1 MSTKKPA
8 AQAPAKK
15 KRSKLRLVILSLMGA
30 TALLGGGVGAGLYAS
45 GALTPTGEPEDPNRP
60 KLVERSETEASAS
73 SGEGSE
79 GDAPPRKEG
88 TVSVASDKVVVD
100 PKRFDVTYI
109 PLDQPFT
116 ANLANGGIIQVGL
129 SVATYYDY
137 RVVENVKRQTV
148 PIRSAALLALSQED
162 PDVLSTPAG
171 KAALQ
176 RSLTQAVNQVLRDKE
191 GFGGIDN
198 VYFTSLVIQ

>member
-8 AQAPAKK
+8 AQTPAKK
-15 KRSKLRLVILSLMGA
+15 KRSKLRLVILSLIGA
-30 TALLGGGVGAGLYAS
+30 TALLGGGLGAGLYAS

-60 KLVERSETEASAS
+60 KLVERSETEASA
-73 SGEGSE
+73 SE

>member
-1 MSTKKPA
+1 M
-8 AQAPAKK
+8 
-15 KRSKLRLVILSLMGA
+15 
-30 TALLGGGVGAGLYAS
+30 
-45 GALTPTGEPEDPNRP
+45 TPTGEPEDPNRP